1 MNVLAQLVD
10 LISPRKPTS
19 SIEGSAERLYVAG
32 TAFLV
37 SLVFAG
43 IWGVAAGSGGGHL
56 ALHNLA
62 SVPMLVLVSSVASLP
77 VAMLAFKLTSSVGRT
92 SDLVLAHAAATFTGA
107 LVLVMLSPLVALY
120 QLSSAWIGPVIAIA
134 TAALA
139 FACAVAILLRTLGKL
154 AVGARGLVLPVG
166 LLVLVQIASLS
177 QLAVLAPPVMPER
190 TLFGQGVDAL
200 THGATRDGVVP

>member
-1 MNVLAQLVD
+1 MNVFGQLID

-62 SVPMLVLVSSVASLP
+62 SVPMLVLVSSLASLP
-77 VAMLAFKLTSSVGRT
+77 VAMLAFKLTSTVGRT
-92 SDLVLAHAAATFTGA
+92 SDLVLAHSAATFTGA

-120 QLSSAWIGPVIAIA
+120 QLSSAWFGPLVAVA
-134 TAALA
+134 TAVLA
-139 FACAVAILLRTLGKL
+139 FGCAVAILIRTLGKL
-154 AVGARGLVLPVG
+154 SALGPALALPIG
-166 LLVLVQIASLS
+166 LLVVVQIVSLS
-177 QLAVLAPPVMPER
+177 QLAVLAPPVMPSR

-200 THGATRDGVVP
+200 THQVVP